1 MKYLGINILRD
12 GYNLYKENSKMLL
25 KDMKDDFNKSKPKQ
39 CS

>member
-12 GYNLYKENSKMLL
+12 EYNPYKENFKMLL
-25 KDMKDDFNKSKPKQ
+25 KDMKEDFNKSTPKQ